1 MKCLGFGVCLLSV
14 AMSGCRSFRGTAV
27 KHSATQ
33 DVLAREVI
41 LADSPGDG
49 NLADDS
55 VLWSPDHR
63 EGEARFHYLLGELLL
78 ARGDVNAA
86 SDLLTSAYSL
96 DPAPF
101 LGVRSIVAKGRAGQ
115 VEEAARESERLV
127 LIYPRDPDAR
137 ILNAEILARKGDI
150 DGSIVQLRSAVKNDP
165 GNQFAN
171 VMLIELLV
179 RQGKQQQAIIVAEQF
194 TKKNGKVALG
204 WSILARLK
212 LLAGKKGQMLDPAK
226 RAFVIDSSP
235 ENALLYAV
243 ALELNGRSKDAIR
256 YYELAYKAQS
266 SSEELTGKLV
276 ELYRQAGNLEE
287 ALKILSEI
295 PNKGTR
301 PKSSG
306 LSIQRVAILWELK
319 RDQEAIE
326 ILESLSALDDRPEL
340 VATLLGYGYERI
352 GRLED
357 ALKAYEK
364 VPTEFRL
371 AREVALRRSLILKK
385 MGKSEDARKIVAAEI
400 QRSDAGWQF
409 FVLAAEFAQES
420 GEMVEA
426 LEFLQSGIKKYP
438 DNGRLLFLEGAYL
451 EKMERYQD
459 SITAMRKLVK
469 MEPENSSALNFLGY
483 LLVEHGGNLKEA
495 KSFIERAL
503 KVRPD
508 DGAYLDSLGWCLFKM
523 GEVEKAE
530 GILTQALEK
539 SPKEGVIME
548 HLAEVAIKKKQNEKA
563 LQLLERALQQELD
576 PRDKKR
582 IQRRFDGLKS
592 SS

>member
-1 MKCLGFGVCLLSV
+1 
-14 AMSGCRSFRGTAV
+14 
-27 KHSATQ
+27 
-33 DVLAREVI
+33 
-41 LADSPGDG
+41 
-49 NLADDS
+49 
-55 VLWSPDHR
+55 
-63 EGEARFHYLLGELLL
+63 
-78 ARGDVNAA
+78 
-86 SDLLTSAYSL
+86 
-96 DPAPF
+96 
-101 LGVRSIVAKGRAGQ
+101 
-115 VEEAARESERLV
+115 
-127 LIYPRDPDAR
+127 
-137 ILNAEILARKGDI
+137 
-150 DGSIVQLRSAVKNDP
+150 
-165 GNQFAN
+165 
-171 VMLIELLV
+171 
-179 RQGKQQQAIIVAEQF
+179 
-194 TKKNGKVALG
+194 
-204 WSILARLK
+204 
-212 LLAGKKGQMLDPAK
+212 
-226 RAFVIDSSP
+226 
-235 ENALLYAV
+235 
-243 ALELNGRSKDAIR
+243 
-256 YYELAYKAQS
+256 
-266 SSEELTGKLV
+266 
-276 ELYRQAGNLEE
+276 
-287 ALKILSEI
+287 
-295 PNKGTR
+295 
-301 PKSSG
+301 
-306 LSIQRVAILWELK
+306 LK
-319 RDQEAIE
+319 RDQVAIE

-340 VATLLGYGYERI
+340 VATLLGYGYERT

-495 KSFIERAL
+495 RSFIERAL

-523 GEVEKAE
+523 GEVDKAE